1 MTNLADLP
9 IGEILDAAEFTRRMH
24 QLVPLS
30 GEIGV
35 IATAMRDDGSARVIL
50 PFAPSFSRPGGSI
63 SGPALMALADVAMF
77 AGINGKLGWTPMA
90 MTANQNTTF
99 LKPPKLEE
107 LVADATPLRFGR
119 RLVVF
124 TVTIFNKSAQ
134 DVIVAHVTGSY
145 SLPA

>member
-1 MTNLADLP
+1 MTDLADLP
-9 IGEILDAAEFTRRMH
+9 IGDMLDAAEFTRRMH

-35 IATAMRDDGSARVIL
+35 IATEMRGDGCARVIL
-50 PFAPSFSRPGGSI
+50 PFTPSFSRPGGSI
-63 SGPALMALADVAMF
+63 SGPAMMAMADVAMF

-90 MTANQNTTF
+90 MTSAQNTTF

-124 TVTIFNKSAQ
+124 TVAIFNKSAP

-145 SLPA
+145 ALPR